1 MKDLLNAGANCRRN
15 LKHENFKSSF
25 GRLRHEDFPK
35 SVQRYFFSHSTDQII
50 EISSAVSL
58 RFRQIVK

>member
-15 LKHENFKSSF
+15 LKHENLADCVMKIFQKACRAF
-25 GRLRHEDFPK
+25 IFP
-35 SVQRYFFSHSTDQII
+35 HSTDQII

>member
-1 MKDLLNAGANCRRN
+1 MEDLLNAGANCRRN

-25 GRLRHEDFPK
+25 GRLPHEDFQKACRAFIFP
-35 SVQRYFFSHSTDQII
+35 HSTDQII